1 MGAHLDQLDAWR
13 YVGAYPRVSY
23 PTKRPSVDQLWLY
36 NNWWEEFERSRK
48 LIRELESRR
57 MNMKLKDLHSGYVV
71 ALRDGSIWAVARA
84 GDFERILVDGK
95 GSWGY
100 LDKSYNEDLTLKNGV
115 TGVIGG
121 NKSRDI
127 MKVYGLVSNPRHW
140 QDAAHIKIGLSWR
153 PLLWERKEA
162 RKLTVSQISKLL
174 GYDVEVVAE
183 GQELV

>member
-1 MGAHLDQLDAWR
+1 MRAHLDQLDAWR

-23 PTKRPSVDQLWLY
+23 PTKQSSVDQLWLY
-36 NNWWEEFERSRK
+36 NNWWKKFEQSRK
-48 LIRELESRR
+48 LIQELESRR
-57 MNMKLKDLHSGYVV
+57 MGMKLKDLHSGYVV

-84 GDFERILVDGK
+84 GNFERILVDGK
-95 GSWGY
+95 RSWSY
-100 LDKSYNEDLTLKNGV
+100 LDRSYNEDLTLKSSV
-115 TGVIGG
+115 EGVIGG

-127 MKVYGLVSNPRHW
+127 VKVYGLVSNPRHW
-140 QDAAHIKIGLSWR
+140 QEASSIGSGLCWR

-162 RKLTVSQISKLL
+162 RKLTVSQIAKLL